1 MKPRSLFF
9 PLLLVSIGVV
19 LFLVNIGVIQG
30 TSWSIL
36 ETYWPAVLIIG
47 GLDGLYK
54 RDGWIGPLVLIGFGG
69 VLLAGNLGYLHQGA
83 WELLLRLW
91 PIFLVGI
98 GLDIAFGQGRSTW
111 AALGR
116 AALGL
121 LLVAGIFWL
130 AVLTPTG
137 TAFNPVTINQ
147 SLDGATSSTLQLDMA
162 AGEFDMQGGTDKTLL
177 ISGSASLPKDQ
188 TSNPVY
194 SAPVGGKSSFRL
206 QTSSVPLPFESRSE
220 VWNLKVNPVILLDLT
235 TRMGAGEMKLDLR
248 DTHVTAL
255 DSKLGVGQMT
265 VNLPSHLSVSGSL
278 DNAIG
283 EIVLGV
289 PSCADVT
296 INVDRGISDL
306 SLPSGYTNNNGVV
319 RYPAPSGCSANKID
333 LHLNLA
339 IGSVRIIKLP

>member
-9 PLLLVSIGVV
+9 PLLLVCIGVV
-19 LFLVNIGVIQG
+19 LFLVNMGVIRG
-30 TSWSIL
+30 TAWSVL

-69 VLLAGNLGYLHQGA
+69 VLQAGNLGYLNQNA

-98 GLDIAFGQGRSTW
+98 GLDIAFGHGHSTW
-111 AALGR
+111 AALNR

-130 AVLTPTG
+130 AVLTPTSA
-137 TAFNPVTINQ
+137 AFNPVTINQ
-147 SLDGATSSTLQLDMA
+147 TLDGATSSTLQLDMA
-162 AGEFDMQGGTDKTLL
+162 AGEFNLQGGADKTLL
-177 ISGSASLPKDQ
+177 ITGSASVPKNQ

-194 SAPVGGKSSFRL
+194 TAPVGGISNFRL
-206 QTSSVPLPFESRSE
+206 QTSSVPLPFESSSE
-220 VWNLKVNPVILLDLT
+220 VWDLKVNPAILLDVT

-248 DTHVTAL
+248 DTHVTKL
-255 DSKLGVGQMT
+255 DSKLGVGRMT
-265 VNLPSHLSVSGSL
+265 VNLPSHRSISGSL
-278 DNAIG
+278 GNAVG
-283 EIVLGV
+283 EIILGI

-306 SLPSGYTNNNGVV
+306 SLPSGYTDTNGVV
-319 RYPAPSGCSANKID
+319 RYPAPSGCSPNKID
-333 LHLNLA
+333 LNLNLA
-339 IGSVRIIKLP
+339 IGSVRIEKLP